1 MSPAKAE
8 ILSGIAGAA
17 VFLLTFLLFSW
28 PLFIGVLI
36 AIFLYVGINLMLG
49 GLIEDRVQQ
58 IFGSSK
64 IIAQLAARIEEDRK
78 AVKNLR
84 QLAKSIADTDIRK
97 RVHAVCDIAEK
108 IFDNFAED
116 PEDLKQAQRFVV
128 QFQKLL
134 PIVENYVH
142 LSSDPDRREVLN
154 AEDEANIKD
163 TLDAYTGNLKGAYQA
178 YQENNLQ
185 KLRMATG
192 VLKRMVD
199 MDRIGKNAWAEGSNK
214 RRKS

>member
-8 ILSGIAGAA
+8 IISGLAGAA

-28 PLFIGVLI
+28 PLGIGVLI
-36 AIFLYVGINLMLG
+36 AVMLYAGANLWLG
-49 GLIEDRVQQ
+49 GLVEDKVQQ
-58 IFGSSK
+58 IFGSGQ
-64 IIAQLAARIEEDRK
+64 IIVQLAARIEQDRK

-84 QLAKSIADTDIRK
+84 RLARSIEDPAIRE
-97 RVHAVCDIAEK
+97 RVQAVCEIAEK

-142 LSSDPDRREVLN
+142 LSSDPDRREVLTL
-154 AEDEANIKD
+154 EDEADIKD
-163 TLDAYTGNLKGAYQA
+163 TLDAYTGNLKEAYQA

-199 MDRIGKNAWAEGSNK
+199 MDAIGKK
-214 RRKS
+214 RAG

>member
-1 MSPAKAE
+1 MTPAKAE
-8 ILSGIAGAA
+8 LISGFAGAA
-17 VFLLTFLLFSW
+17 VFLLTFLLLSW
-28 PLFIGVLI
+28 PLGVGILI
-36 AIFLYVGINLMLG
+36 AVIFYAGTNLTLG
-49 GLIEDRVQQ
+49 GLFEDKVQQ
-58 IFGSSK
+58 IFGGSK
-64 IIAQLAARIEEDRK
+64 ILAQLAAQIEKDRK
-78 AVKNLR
+78 AVHNLR
-84 QLAKSIADTDIRK
+84 RLAKSIADASIRE

-142 LSSDPDRREVLN
+142 LSSDSDRREVLTI
-154 AEDEANIKD
+154 EDETNIKD
-163 TLDAYTGNLKGAYQA
+163 TLDAYTGNLKEAYQA

-199 MDRIGKNAWAEGSNK
+199 MDGIGKK
-214 RRKS
+214 RSGRTIE

>member
-1 MSPAKAE
+1 MTPAKAE
-8 ILSGIAGAA
+8 ILSGLAGAGA
-17 VFLLTFLLFSW
+17 FLLTFLLFSW
-28 PLFIGVLI
+28 PLGTGVLI
-36 AIFLYVGINLMLG
+36 ALILYAGTNLLLG
-49 GLIEDRVQQ
+49 GFIEDRVQQ

-64 IIAQLAARIEEDRK
+64 MIAQLAAQIDLDRK
-78 AVKNLR
+78 AIKNLR
-84 QLAKSIADTDIRK
+84 CLAKSINDFSIRE
-97 RVHAVCDIAEK
+97 RVESVCDIAEK
-108 IFDNFAED
+108 IFDNFAQD

-142 LSSDPDRREVLN
+142 LSSDPDRREVLTP
-154 AEDEANIKD
+154 EDEAAIKD
-163 TLDAYTGNLKGAYQA
+163 TLDAYAGNLKEAYQA

-199 MDRIGKNAWAEGSNK
+199 MDGVGKKN
-214 RRKS
+214 

>member
-1 MSPAKAE
+1 MTPVKAE
-8 ILSGIAGAA
+8 VLSGLIGAGA
-17 VFLLTFLLFSW
+17 FLLTFLVFSW
-28 PLFIGVLI
+28 PIGVGVLL
-36 AIFLYVGINLMLG
+36 AVIFYTGTNLLLGGLADDKIEQMLG
-49 GLIEDRVQQ
+49 G
-58 IFGSSK
+58 SK
-64 IIAQLAARIEEDRK
+64 ILAHISAQIEGDKKATENLRRLAASIDDTGI
-78 AVKNLR
+78 R
-84 QLAKSIADTDIRK
+84 Q

-116 PEDLKQAQRFVV
+116 PEDIKRAQRFLI

-142 LSSDPDRREVLN
+142 LASDHDRRQVLTP
-154 AEDEANIKD
+154 EDEVDIRH
-163 TLDAYTGNLKGAYQA
+163 TLDAYTGNLKAAYQA

-199 MDRIGKNAWAEGSNK
+199 MDGTGKKDSG
-214 RRKS
+214 

>member
-1 MSPAKAE
+1 MTSAKAE
-8 ILSGIAGAA
+8 IISGFAGAT
-17 VFLLTFLLFSW
+17 TFLITFLVFSW
-28 PLFIGVLI
+28 PLGIGILI
-36 AIFLYVGINLMLG
+36 AVIMYAGSNLLMG
-49 GLIEDRVQQ
+49 GFIEDRVQQ
-58 IFGSSK
+58 IFGGSK
-64 IIAQLAARIEEDRK
+64 IIAQLAAQIEQDRK
-78 AVKNLR
+78 AVNNLR
-84 QLAKSIADTDIRK
+84 QLAKSIDDGGIRQ

-142 LSSDPDRREVLN
+142 LSSDSDRREVLT
-154 AEDEANIKD
+154 AQDEANIKD
-163 TLDAYTGNLKGAYQA
+163 TLDAYAGNLKEAYQA

-199 MDRIGKNAWAEGSNK
+199 MDGIGKNRS
-214 RRKS
+214 S

>member
-1 MSPAKAE
+1 MTPAKAE
-8 ILSGIAGAA
+8 ILSGLAGAA

-28 PLFIGVLI
+28 PLGIGVVI
-36 AIFLYVGINLMLG
+36 AVILYAGANLLLG
-49 GLIEDRVQQ
+49 GFIEDQVQL

-64 IIAQLAARIEEDRK
+64 IIAQLSAQIDLDRK
-78 AVKNLR
+78 AIKNLR
-84 QLAKSIADTDIRK
+84 RLAKSIADLSIQK
-97 RVHAVCDIAEK
+97 RVEAVCDIAEK
-108 IFDNFAED
+108 IFDNFVED
-116 PEDLKQAQRFVV
+116 PDDLKQAQRFVV

-142 LSSDPDRREVLN
+142 LSSDPDRREVLTSD
-154 AEDEANIKD
+154 DEAAIRD
-163 TLDAYTGNLKGAYQA
+163 TLDAYTVNLKEAYQA

-199 MDRIGKNAWAEGSNK
+199 MDGVG
-214 RRKS
+214 RKSSG

>member
-1 MSPAKAE
+1 MTPAKAE
-8 ILSGIAGAA
+8 ILSGLAGAA

-28 PLFIGVLI
+28 PLGVGVLI
-36 AIFLYVGINLMLG
+36 AVFLYAGANILLG
-49 GLIEDRVQQ
+49 GLFEDKVQQ
-58 IFGSSK
+58 ILGGSK
-64 IIAQLAARIEEDRK
+64 IIAKLSAQIEHDRK
-78 AVKNLR
+78 AVNNLR
-84 QLAKSIADTDIRK
+84 RLAQSMDDHSVQE
-97 RVHAVCDIAEK
+97 RVQAVCDIAEK
-108 IFDNFAED
+108 IFDNFVED

-142 LSSDPDRREVLN
+142 LSADPDRRKVLTT
-154 AEDEANIKD
+154 EDEANIKD
-163 TLDAYTGNLKGAYQA
+163 ALDAYADNLKEAYQA

-199 MDRIGKNAWAEGSNK
+199 MDGISKN
-214 RRKS
+214 RTV

>member
-1 MSPAKAE
+1 MTPAKAE
-8 ILSGIAGAA
+8 LISGFAGAA
-17 VFLLTFLLFSW
+17 AFLLTFLLLSW
-28 PLFIGVLI
+28 PLGVGILI
-36 AIFLYVGINLMLG
+36 AVILYAGANLTLG
-49 GLIEDRVQQ
+49 GLIEDKVQQ
-58 IFGSSK
+58 IFGGSK
-64 IIAQLAARIEEDRK
+64 ILAQLATQIEKDRK
-78 AVKNLR
+78 AVHNLR
-84 QLAKSIADTDIRK
+84 RLAKSITDANIRE

-142 LSSDPDRREVLN
+142 LSSDSDRREVLTV
-154 AEDEANIKD
+154 EDETNIKD
-163 TLDAYTGNLKGAYQA
+163 TLDAYTGNLKEAYQA

-199 MDRIGKNAWAEGSNK
+199 MDGIGKK
-214 RRKS
+214 RSG

>member
-1 MSPAKAE
+1 MTPAKAE
-8 ILSGIAGAA
+8 ILSGLAGAA

-28 PLFIGVLI
+28 PLGIGVVI
-36 AIFLYVGINLMLG
+36 AVLLYAGANLLLG
-49 GLIEDRVQQ
+49 GFIEDQVQL

-64 IIAQLAARIEEDRK
+64 IIAQLSAQIDLDRK
-78 AVKNLR
+78 AIKNLR
-84 QLAKSIADTDIRK
+84 RLAKSIADLSIQK
-97 RVHAVCDIAEK
+97 RVEAVCDIAEK
-108 IFDNFAED
+108 IFDNFVED
-116 PEDLKQAQRFVV
+116 PDDLKQAQRFVV

-142 LSSDPDRREVLN
+142 LSSDPDRREVLTSD
-154 AEDEANIKD
+154 DEAAIRD
-163 TLDAYTGNLKGAYQA
+163 TLDAYTGNLKEAYQA

-199 MDRIGKNAWAEGSNK
+199 MDGVG
-214 RRKS
+214 RKSSG